1 MAWLPVPGTVQ
12 QVIGN
17 QAIKRH
23 DHNARFCSPPVIGRA
38 WRRKSSRSEPIILDL
53 EDAVPIA
60 DKAAMRGAIK
70 TALLSYPRV
79 RSCKTYVGVNSLHA
93 GLTANDVCGILCPAL
108 DGIIL
113 PKVESAG
120 GLREEDTV
128 VGHIAE
134 ALGFPRGRRDIIPS
148 IERRGTC

>member
-1 MAWLPVPGTVQ
+1 M
-12 QVIGN
+12 
-17 QAIKRH
+17 
-23 DHNARFCSPPVIGRA
+23 
-38 WRRKSSRSEPIILDL
+38 
-53 EDAVPIA
+53 PIA

-93 GLTANDVCGILCPAL
+93 GLTADDVCGILCPAL
-108 DGIIL
+108 EGIIL

-120 GLREEDTV
+120 GLQEENTV
-128 VGHIAE
+128 VGHIEE
-134 ALGFPRGRRDIIPS
+134 ALGFPRERRDIIPS